1 LLEAVIDA
9 ADQNSAQPEK
19 KKTKHEQKHLDSRS
33 GEENQNG
40 TQVSGKLE
48 ISMEKE
54 RDHTQIRRTDR
65 AAAGPTSLR

>member
-9 ADQNSAQPEK
+9 TDQNSAQPEK

-40 TQVSGKLE
+40 TQVSGKHE

-54 RDHTQIRRTDR
+54 
-65 AAAGPTSLR
+65 